1 MKKTD
6 VTVNIFVKLVIL
18 TLFILF
24 SYYKMRINIFYIT
37 AELLLF
43 SFINSFF
50 IKDKKFLFNMEVFS
64 FQAATVFYFER
75 RANFYWR
82 EVPEKIYDNFDY
94 VKLLFLLFLLIIS
107 IFLYF
112 KSENKYLKKYIYFIF
127 FLLLI
132 MGDIFKVNIFSLIP
146 LGGELWLGFSIG
158 NIALTHLKIDIIL
171 VGIFLFFLGRKDN
184 VFFFIYN
191 FIILCL
197 FVRYMTVNLV
207 WGIL

>member
-82 EVPEKIYDNFDY
+82 EVPDEIFDNFNY
-94 VKLLFLLFLLIIS
+94 IKLLFLLCLII
-107 IFLYF
+107 ILMFLYF
-112 KSENKYLKKYIYFIF
+112 KNENKLLKKYISFIF
-127 FLLLI
+127 
-132 MGDIFKVNIFSLIP
+132 
-146 LGGELWLGFSIG
+146 
-158 NIALTHLKIDIIL
+158 L
-171 VGIFLFFLGRKDN
+171 VL
-184 VFFFIYN
+184 
-191 FIILCL
+191 
-197 FVRYMTVNLV
+197 
-207 WGIL
+207 

>member
-94 VKLLFLLFLLIIS
+94 VKLLFLLFLVIIS

-146 LGGELWLGFSIG
+146 LGGELWLGFSVL
-158 NIALTHLKIDIIL
+158 NVVLTHLKIDIVL
-171 VGIFLFFLGRKDN
+171 VSAYLFFLARKDK

>member
-94 VKLLFLLFLLIIS
+94 VKLLFLLFLVIIS

-127 FLLLI
+127 FL
-132 MGDIFKVNIFSLIP
+132 
-146 LGGELWLGFSIG
+146 
-158 NIALTHLKIDIIL
+158 
-171 VGIFLFFLGRKDN
+171 
-184 VFFFIYN
+184 
-191 FIILCL
+191 
-197 FVRYMTVNLV
+197 
-207 WGIL
+207 

>member
-75 RANFYWR
+75 RANFY
-82 EVPEKIYDNFDY
+82 
-94 VKLLFLLFLLIIS
+94 
-107 IFLYF
+107 
-112 KSENKYLKKYIYFIF
+112 
-127 FLLLI
+127 
-132 MGDIFKVNIFSLIP
+132 
-146 LGGELWLGFSIG
+146 
-158 NIALTHLKIDIIL
+158 
-171 VGIFLFFLGRKDN
+171 
-184 VFFFIYN
+184 
-191 FIILCL
+191 
-197 FVRYMTVNLV
+197 
-207 WGIL
+207 